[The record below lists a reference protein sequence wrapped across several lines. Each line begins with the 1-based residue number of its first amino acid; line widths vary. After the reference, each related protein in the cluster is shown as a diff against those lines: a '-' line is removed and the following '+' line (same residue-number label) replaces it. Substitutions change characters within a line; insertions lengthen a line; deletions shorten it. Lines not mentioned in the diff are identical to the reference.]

1 MPSDPRVKIG
11 TPGGE
16 EYEVEAGLDLRTADF
31 INELTLA
38 LNLPRNDAEG
48 HPVSWR
54 LDNKDTGRTLDG
66 ERTLEHNGVRGGHR
80 LSLIRQVVAGA
91 AFDPRQ
97 ARLRA
102 EHQRLLA
109 LERDS
114 DHVRVE
120 PLVLPGAEP
129 ERYRVTLLCRGIA
142 RVDGSGAP
150 VYATR
155 HQVEITCD
163 EAFPAEV
170 PRLRWLT
177 DIWHPNIQHAEPR
190 GVCVNKA
197 EWLGGMGLDDLVRQM
212 FEMVQYKNYHADPVW
227 PYPLD
232 QVVARWVREI
242 GEPRGYVNKRA
253 GKFIDDRP
261 FTRPTTGRLALGA
274 PTAPAGPRIRL
285 VGRTTAPVPAAP
297 TLTLAP
303 ARIRIVR
310 TDG

>member
-1 MPSDPRVKIG
+1 MTNDPRVKIG

-16 EYEVEAGLDLRTADF
+16 EYEVEAALDLRAADF

-38 LNLPRNDAEG
+38 LNLPRTDAEG
-48 HPVSWR
+48 RPVSWR

-66 ERTLEHNGVRGGHR
+66 QRTLENNGVRGGHR

-91 AFDPRQ
+91 PFDPRQ

-102 EHQRLLA
+102 ERERLLA
-109 LERDS
+109 LNLDS

-120 PLVLPGAEP
+120 ALDFLSGSEP
-129 ERYRVTLLCRGIA
+129 ERYRVTFYCRGIA
-142 RVDGSGAP
+142 RVDAAGAP
-150 VYATR
+150 VYATQ
-155 HQVEITCD
+155 HEVEITCD

-170 PRLRWLT
+170 PRLRWLS
-177 DIWHPNIQHAEPR
+177 DIWHPNIQHTEPR

-212 FEMVQYKNYHADPVW
+212 FEMVQYKNYHAEASP

-232 QVVARWVREI
+232 QVVARWVREV
-242 GEPRGYVNKRA
+242 GEPRGYVNKRT
-253 GKFIDDRP
+253 GKFVDDQP
-261 FTRPTTGRLALGA
+261 FTRPTVSGRVALVA
-274 PTAPAGPRIRL
+274 PPTPAGPRIRL
-285 VGRTTAPVPAAP
+285 VGCRA
-297 TLTLAP
+297 TLVATIPMSRPRLH
-303 ARIRIVR
+303 IVR